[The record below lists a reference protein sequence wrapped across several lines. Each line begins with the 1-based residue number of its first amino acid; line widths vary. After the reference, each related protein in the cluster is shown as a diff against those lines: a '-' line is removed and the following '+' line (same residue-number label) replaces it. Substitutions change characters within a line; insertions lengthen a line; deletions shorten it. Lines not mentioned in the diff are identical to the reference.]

1 MSPDEATTFNR
12 TLELG
17 TALAKDL
24 DDRDLLGHWMAHH
37 ISDLITRARAAT
49 GPDSD
54 ALRQEASDTI
64 LKLWQHR
71 TDAPFRSRPTHS
83 IDVVIRAL
91 ERLESPQDWL
101 FYKTFS
107 PEEAPDQ
114 NTMATIPALTLAL
127 DLEATTRDTVLQV
140 LHFAANEADNKE
152 APWIQAT
159 EHLTEDTQRSL
170 WRIIRRA
177 ERRRRWQHMPADDGS
192 NDAQDIED
200 GTVTDPTGDTEAAQI
215 LAALQQSQSRLAE
228 ICSTIERVIAKPST
242 LNRSTENRPSEDPT

>member
-1 MSPDEATTFNR
+1 MSPDEAIIFNR

-37 ISDLITRARAAT
+37 ISDLITRARTAS

-54 ALRQEASDTI
+54 ALRQEACDTI
-64 LKLWQHR
+64 LKLWHHR
-71 TDAPFRSRPTHS
+71 ADAALRSRPTHS

-101 FYKTFS
+101 FYNTFR

-114 NTMATIPALTLAL
+114 NTMASIPALKLAL
-127 DLEATTRDTVLQV
+127 DLEETTRDIVLQV
-140 LHFAANEADNKE
+140 LRFAANEAENKE

-159 EHLTEDTQRSL
+159 EHLTEDNQRSI
-170 WRIIRRA
+170 WRLMRQVD
-177 ERRRRWQHMPADDGS
+177 RRRQWRHMSADTDS
-192 NDAQDIED
+192 DDIQDTDETATSDA
-200 GTVTDPTGDTEAAQI
+200 TEVAQI
-215 LAALQQSQSRLAE
+215 LSALQQTQSQLAE
-228 ICSTIERVIAKPST
+228 ICSAIEHVTARPET
-242 LNRSTENRPSEDPT
+242 LNISTENGITEDPT